1 MECWGCIKMSA
12 LSPNS
17 ANKLLIES
25 ELEKINRRNL
35 LKAAPGNSSSSN
47 NNNQENNKVELGNN
61 KNTMIT
67 TLLSSPCVEIL
78 STAPHIK

>member
-1 MECWGCIKMSA
+1 MAAIMECRGCIEMSA

-25 ELEKINRRNL
+25 ELEKTNRRNL
-35 LKAAPGNSSSSN
+35 LKAAPGNSSN
-47 NNNQENNKVELGNN
+47 NNNQDNNKVELGTN

-67 TLLSSPCVEIL
+67 TLSCPLRV
-78 STAPHIK
+78 

>member
-1 MECWGCIKMSA
+1 MSA

-25 ELEKINRRNL
+25 ELEKTNRRNL
-35 LKAAPGNSSSSN
+35 LKAAPGNSSS
-47 NNNQENNKVELGNN
+47 NNNQDSNKVELGTN

-67 TLLSSPCVEIL
+67 Q
-78 STAPHIK
+78 

>member
-1 MECWGCIKMSA
+1 MFGCHLNHGMSGFIEMSG

-35 LKAAPGNSSSSN
+35 LKAAPGNSSNSN
-47 NNNQENNKVELGNN
+47 NNQDNSKVELG
-61 KNTMIT
+61 T
-67 TLLSSPCVEIL
+67 
-78 STAPHIK
+78 IKIP

>member
-1 MECWGCIKMSA
+1 MAAIMECRGYIEMSA

-25 ELEKINRRNL
+25 ELEKSNRRNL
-35 LKAAPGNSSSSN
+35 LKAAPGNSSNSN
-47 NNNQENNKVELGNN
+47 NQDNNKVELGTN

-67 TLLSSPCVEIL
+67 TLSCPLRV
-78 STAPHIK
+78 

>member
-1 MECWGCIKMSA
+1 MSA

-35 LKAAPGNSSSSN
+35 LKAAPGNSSN
-47 NNNQENNKVELGNN
+47 NNNQDNSKVELGTN

-67 TLLSSPCVEIL
+67 TLSSHRVEIL

>member
-35 LKAAPGNSSSSN
+35 LKAAPGNSSS
-47 NNNQENNKVELGNN
+47 NNNQDNNKVELGTN

-67 TLLSSPCVEIL
+67 TLSCPLLCVEIL

>member
-1 MECWGCIKMSA
+1 MSA

-35 LKAAPGNSSSSN
+35 LKAAPGNSS
-47 NNNQENNKVELGNN
+47 NNNQDNSKVELGNN

-67 TLLSSPCVEIL
+67 TLSCPLCVEIL

>member
-1 MECWGCIKMSA
+1 MAAIMECRGCIKMSA

-35 LKAAPGNSSSSN
+35 LKAAPGNSSS
-47 NNNQENNKVELGNN
+47 NNNQDNNKVELGTN

-67 TLLSSPCVEIL
+67 TLSCPLRV
-78 STAPHIK
+78 

>member
-1 MECWGCIKMSA
+1 MSA

-35 LKAAPGNSSSSN
+35 LKAAPGNSSN
-47 NNNQENNKVELGNN
+47 NNNLDNSKVELGNN
-61 KNTMIT
+61 KDTMIT
-67 TLLSSPCVEIL
+67 TLSCPLCVEIL
-78 STAPHIK
+78 STAQPRI